1 MDAGRGGKWGR
12 RHPLFHRHH
21 PPWRSIIAAIGNRST
36 GQSSTMTI
44 CSFSSSGFSAQEI
57 CHATSSSIKSSSSSS
72 SIRPIR
78 RFHPHPGRG
87 WRPRHSSI
95 WFIHSIVFF
104 SCNLTSP
111 VRFKVIWRQWKRKK
125 KKSISNGES
134 DDVWIGRQSSSPEDG
149 KCGWCGS
156 RKKRKRGSDK
166 KKKWWRFSIKIKKKK
181 KMGFNPAQVAAK

>member
-57 CHATSSSIKSSSSSS
+57 CHATSSSIKSSSSST

-125 KKSISNGES
+125 KKKHIKWRIRWCLDWPTIEQS
-134 DDVWIGRQSSSPEDG
+134 GRREVRMVRKPEEEEA
-149 KCGWCGS
+149 
-156 RKKRKRGSDK
+156 
-166 KKKWWRFSIKIKKKK
+166 RFR
-181 KMGFNPAQVAAK
+181 